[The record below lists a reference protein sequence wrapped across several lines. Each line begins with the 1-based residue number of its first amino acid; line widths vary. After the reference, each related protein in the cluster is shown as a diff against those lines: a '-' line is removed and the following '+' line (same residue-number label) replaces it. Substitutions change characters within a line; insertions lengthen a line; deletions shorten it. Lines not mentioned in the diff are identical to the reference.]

1 MDVAQWQNYSLRCG
15 RETIDHGAKFLV
27 LIFSNAKRKERR
39 EEKKRKK
46 KQRERKKMKCE
57 AWVLFVL
64 ETQDGTKGLWL
75 GE

>member
-1 MDVAQWQNYSLRCG
+1 M
-15 RETIDHGAKFLV
+15 
-27 LIFSNAKRKERR
+27 IFSNAKKKGRKKGKKRRKEK
-39 EEKKRKK
+39 EK